1 MHTDRATHSL
11 WSTLH
16 NCATKKAHNHL
27 HNLTTMRG
35 SPIHVPQL
43 NRGYIQQ

>member
-16 NCATKKAHNHL
+16 ISANKKAHNHL
-27 HNLTTMRG
+27 HNFTTMRG
-35 SPIHVPQL
+35 PPIYVPHL